1 MVVAVTATAQYWADS
16 FQERKRSSLGTR
28 KYAPPPP
35 NFFLKGQRIKAGF
48 AIKKG
53 GSQLH
58 AATFFVKV
66 LLIAAD
72 YSSYSAV
79 STLIV
84 ARQVQ
89 VTAAGGGPQ
98 LLPVTR
104 RK

>member
-28 KYAPPPP
+28 EYAPPPSKL
-35 NFFLKGQRIKAGF
+35 FLKGQRIKAGF

-79 STLIV
+79 PTLIV